1 MQTTSDM
8 ISMETVTTCKAKAD
22 ALRANIGKII
32 RGKDAEVAK
41 VLTCMVAGGHILLED
56 LPGLGKTSMAK
67 SLAYSIEGKHTNH
80 KNSGDGHV
88 VFKRIQFTPDLLP
101 MDLIGTYIFDDRNKD
116 FIFKAGP
123 LFANIV
129 LADEINRASPKV
141 QSALLESMAE
151 NQITVGEQTYQLDP
165 FFFVIATQNP
175 IEFEGTYPLPA
186 AQLDRFFMKFDFGY
200 VSEEKEIEIYSDYL
214 SINKIPETV
223 HPVIRYEDII
233 LLRSAAERVY
243 VHPEIIR
250 SVSNIVRGT
259 RQDNAIR
266 LGASTRGGIIFLRC
280 LRAYA
285 LLHGRNY
292 VVEDDLKVLAHS
304 VLNHRLIYKNQDEGE
319 AALERIVLRETER
332 LANLQLAG

>member
-1 MQTTSDM
+1 
-8 ISMETVTTCKAKAD
+8 METPTEMLSNETVLACQAKAE
-22 ALRANIGKII
+22 ALRNNICKII

-41 VLTCMVAGGHILLED
+41 VVTCMVAGGHLLLED

-67 SLAYSIEGKHTNH
+67 SLAFSIEGKHTRNE
-80 KNSGDGHV
+80 SDSHV
-88 VFKRIQFTPDLLP
+88 EFKRIQFTPDLLP

-116 FIFKAGP
+116 FLFKAGP
-123 LFANIV
+123 LFSNIV

-141 QSALLESMAE
+141 QSALLECMAE
-151 NQITVGEQTYQLDP
+151 NQITVGEKTYPLDP

-186 AQLDRFFMKFDFGY
+186 AQLDRFFMKFNFGY
-200 VSEEKEIEIYSDYL
+200 VSEDKEMEIYRDYL

-223 HPVIRYEDII
+223 HPVIKYEDIMM
-233 LLRSAAERVY
+233 LRNNAEFVF
-243 VHPEIIR
+243 VHPEIIHA
-250 SVSNIVRGT
+250 VSNIVRHT
-259 RQDNAIR
+259 RSDDAIR
-266 LGASTRGGIIFLRC
+266 LGASTRSGIIYLKC

-292 VVEDDLKVLAHS
+292 VVEDDLKTLAHS

-319 AALERIVLRETER
+319 AALNRIVQREVER
-332 LANLQLAG
+332 LANLNIEN